1 MELSD
6 LNVVNKEQVN
16 HAGAR
21 YTPHIDPEAPNVQV
35 SEVLQPFDALAYS
48 DRLGD
53 RLDDLADELE
63 EEWNRAPEESK
74 KAFRRR
80 KQSPERVVEL
90 LESISNRSP
99 DDDKTELRQLTRATR
114 FAKGK
119 TSEVSQELR
128 SQLREEEEENQRDI
142 NNKISLNR
150 NLLQGLESV
159 SAFVEGLGL
168 PLLRDK
174 ALFLKGEWGTGKTHF
189 LCDLTDIRM
198 EESLPTLLVLAET
211 LPDSDSPLEGICEL
225 VDSVSNPEQLLSEL
239 QSLGEEAGERA
250 LLLIDGINEADRE
263 LWRDEL
269 ASVAEQ
275 VEDYSH
281 VGLALS
287 CRTPFD
293 EQILTSRAEN
303 HLVQVQHRGFEEN
316 EFDAQIEFFDYYDVP
331 APHVPLLTPEFSRP
345 LFLKILCEAIT
356 RRDQSDQQGYLR
368 SVASGQ
374 RSMTDILEHFAREI
388 GEDIESDFGL
398 NRKTCWRILK
408 GTSTGPT
415 HRSGIAGI
423 MADEM
428 QEYVTKEDAID
439 AITDET
445 SLSEPEAWD
454 LLDRMISDGLLAET
468 LHRNEGTTEAVRF
481 PYQRFGDHIIARHL
495 LAEHLNTDSETAVRR
510 SFYVDRPLGQ
520 IFELE
525 GNNQRFAEPGLAEAI
540 TVEFPQRIKRVDNIP
555 EDERELAFYIPKK
568 RSYGAPLKDVFL
580 DGLYWR
586 SADSFTDQTDDL
598 MGFYLEE
605 LDEGVQRE
613 TFDVLVGLASRP
625 GHPYDADRLYEYLDD
640 MKMAERDGQWSE
652 YLRRTTNYST
662 VHRVLKW
669 VETAPIDEFS
679 ENTARNAVTLL
690 STFLT
695 TTDRH
700 LRDRITH
707 KLYLVGL
714 AHPGLLFE
722 ENLQTFSFDDPYVR
736 ERMLASCYGV
746 AMSLWADPDGNTL
759 RSEIPR
765 FAGELVRRM
774 FQEDSDYGT
783 KHILARQYAGG
794 VIELA
799 RKVDGDCISQD
810 EVDLTDPPLDQID
823 SPFQDPDSIDESELK
838 DVGPALHMDFSNYSV
853 GGLVPDRGNYV
864 DDHPEYQ
871 AVLKQIKKRVQDLG
885 YSYEDFG
892 SIDDEIDQRN
902 TRHRDETKVDRYGK
916 KYSWIAYFE
925 MYGNR
930 VDEGVLPTYEDEVR
944 PPDCDI
950 DPSFPTEIKEWIP
963 ELPEL
968 FETGYS
974 EYSGWISGGPDP
986 TYEDLFVKKIIEGL
1000 DGPWILL
1007 DGTIEQASVDALRIF
1022 TFLRGVL
1029 IAEEDVSE
1037 LKQKLQETEYPGN
1050 RNIPKTSKDHY
1061 TYAGEIPW
1069 SERYGPFLSEEDG
1082 SAKRNVERAFGS
1094 RIGSTSGV
1102 QVEIPVHTFAWE
1114 SHHSR
1119 LNQVSGMRFP
1129 APALCEYLNLVN
1141 HNQTSDLFESGGE
1154 RATIYREFRFD
1165 NARYD
1170 SWLLYIRKDLLEE
1183 YLEETD
1189 QTIAWLPWGE
1199 RTLDHN
1205 ELQAKS
1211 DELSKLHNNYEHI
1224 NKGVISYQDYISDR

>member
-1 MELSD
+1 MELLD
-6 LNVVNKEQVN
+6 LNEVNKQQIN

-21 YTPHIDPEAPNVQV
+21 YTPQIDPEAPNIHV

-48 DRLGD
+48 NRLKE
-53 RLDDLADELE
+53 RLASLADELE
-63 EEWNRAPEESK
+63 EEWNRAPEEAK
-74 KAFRRR
+74 EAFRHR

-90 LESISNRSP
+90 LKSIINRSP
-99 DDDKTELRQLTRATR
+99 NDDKTELHQLTRATR

-119 TSEVSQELR
+119 TSEVSQKLR
-128 SQLREEEEENQRDI
+128 SQHREADEEIQRDI
-142 NNKISLNR
+142 NNKISLNQ
-150 NLLQGLESV
+150 NLSQALEGV
-159 SAFVEGLGL
+159 STFVEGPEL
-168 PLLRDK
+168 PLLREK

-189 LCDLTDIRM
+189 LCDLAKTRM
-198 EESLPTLLVLAET
+198 DSELPTLLILAET
-211 LPDSDSPLEGICEL
+211 LPDDNPPLEGICQL
-225 VDSVSNPEQLLSEL
+225 IDSVSRPEQLLSEL

-281 VGLALS
+281 AGLALS

-293 EQILTSRAEN
+293 EQILTSKAEN
-303 HLVQVQHRGFEEN
+303 HLIQVEHRGFEEN

-388 GEDIESDFGL
+388 GKDIEADFGL
-398 NRKTCWRILK
+398 SRKACWRILK

-428 QEYVTKEDAID
+428 QEFVTKEDAVD
-439 AITDET
+439 AIKDET
-445 SLSEPEAWD
+445 FLSEPEAWD

-468 LHRNEGTTEAVRF
+468 LHRNQGTTEVVRF

-495 LAEHLNTDSETAVRR
+495 LAEYLNTDSETAVRR
-510 SFYVDRPLGQ
+510 SFYVNRPLGQ
-520 IFELE
+520 IFELM
-525 GNNQRFAEPGLAEAI
+525 GNNRRFAEPGLAEAI
-540 TVEFPQRIKRVDNIP
+540 MVEFPQRVKRVLP
-555 EDERELAFYIPKK
+555 KEERELAFYIPEK
-568 RSYGAPLKDVFL
+568 RRYGQPIKDIFL

-598 MGFYLEE
+598 VGFYLEE
-605 LDEGVQRE
+605 LDERVQRE

-625 GHPYDADRLYEYLDD
+625 GHPYDADRLYGYLDD
-640 MKMAERDGQWSE
+640 MEMAERDEQWSE
-652 YLRRTTNYST
+652 YLRRTTDYST
-662 VHRVLKW
+662 VHRILKW
-669 VETAPIDEFS
+669 VETAPVDEFS
-679 ENTARNAVTLL
+679 ENTARNAISLL

-700 LRDRITH
+700 LRDRVTH

-722 ENLQTFSFDDPYVR
+722 ETLRTFSYNDPYVR

-746 AMSLWADPDGNTL
+746 AMSLWADPDGDAL
-759 RSEIPR
+759 RSEIPE
-765 FAGELVRRM
+765 FAGELVEKM
-774 FQEDSDYGT
+774 FQEDSNYGT
-783 KHILARQYAGG
+783 KHVLSRQYAGG
-794 VIELA
+794 IIELA
-799 RKVDGDCISQD
+799 RRVDGDCISQG
-810 EVDLTDPPLDQID
+810 EVNLIDPPLDQID
-823 SPFQDPDSIDESELK
+823 SPFQESDSIGEDELE
-838 DVGPALHMDFSNYSV
+838 DVEPAFHMDFSNYTV
-853 GGLVPDRGNYV
+853 GRLVPDRGNYV

-871 AVLKQIKKRVQDLG
+871 GVLKQIKKRVQDLG
-885 YSYEDFG
+885 YSYEDFE
-892 SIDDEIDQRN
+892 SVDEEIDRRN
-902 TRHRDETKVDRYGK
+902 TRRRDETKVDRYGK

-925 MYGNR
+925 MYGKR
-930 VDEGVLPTYEDEVR
+930 VDEGVLPTHEDEVR

-950 DPSFPTEIKEWIP
+950 DPSFPTEIKEWKP
-963 ELPEL
+963 QLPEL
-968 FETGYS
+968 FETEYS
-974 EYSGWISGGPDP
+974 EYSDWISGGPNP
-986 TYEDLFVKKIIEGL
+986 SYEDLVVKDTVDGV
-1000 DGPWILL
+1000 DGPWVLL
-1007 DGTIEQASVDALRIF
+1007 DGTIEQASLDALRIF

-1029 IAEEDVSE
+1029 MAEEDVSDW
-1037 LKQKLQETEYPGN
+1037 KQKLRETEYPGN
-1050 RNIPKTSKDHY
+1050 RNIPDTPEDYY

-1069 SERYGPFLSEEDG
+1069 SDRYGPYLREDDG
-1082 SAKRNVERAFGS
+1082 SAKRNLEQAFGS
-1094 RIGSTSGV
+1094 HRGSGNGV
-1102 QVEIPVHTFAWE
+1102 EVEIPVHVFAWE
-1114 SHHSR
+1114 SHHSQ

-1129 APALCEYLNLVN
+1129 APVLSEHLDLVN
-1141 HNQTSDLFESGGE
+1141 HNETSDLFDLNGD
-1154 RATIYREFRFD
+1154 RATIYREFQCD

-1170 SWLLYIRKDLLEE
+1170 SWVLYIRKDLLEN
-1183 YLEETD
+1183 YLEETE

-1199 RTLDHN
+1199 RTLDHQ

-1211 DELSKLHNNYEHI
+1211 DELSELHNNYEHI
-1224 NKGVISYQDYISDR
+1224 NKGVIAYQEDISD